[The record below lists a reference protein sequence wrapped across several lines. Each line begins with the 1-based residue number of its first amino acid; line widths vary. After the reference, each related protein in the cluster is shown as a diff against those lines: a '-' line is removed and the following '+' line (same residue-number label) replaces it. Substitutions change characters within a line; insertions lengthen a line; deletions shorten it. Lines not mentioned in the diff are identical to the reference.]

1 MTRNLSGILPLS
13 AVALGLGSYPMI
25 TAADLQSLDDRALS
39 EIRGQ
44 SGITIETDLTMTAD
58 KLSYY
63 DDGQGVHLEGMRV
76 GSSEVPGQGAFHRTR
91 IDIGSDAALNLEYLV
106 EDRRVEFSDIR
117 LAGAPGVSMGG
128 IFFDHSLQ
136 GTLTLRQPTAGG
148 NGYEFDSA
156 YTMTGGR
163 LGYRTNGNSV
173 FLDDIT
179 DRKSVV

>member
-1 MTRNLSGILPLS
+1 
-13 AVALGLGSYPMI
+13 GSYSMI

-106 EDRRVEFSDIR
+106 EDRRGEFSGIR
-117 LAGAPGVSMGG
+117 LAAAPGA
-128 IFFDHSLQ
+128 
-136 GTLTLRQPTAGG
+136 R
-148 NGYEFDSA
+148 
-156 YTMTGGR
+156 TGGTSFNPTR
-163 LGYRTNGNSV
+163 QGPLRP
-173 FLDDIT
+173 
-179 DRKSVV
+179 R